1 MKHLSAFSLLALA
14 LRSVSAGTCDSVR
27 ALGDVEVSRRA
38 SSTYFKEQQE
48 YWSTS
53 SGDLKP
59 SCILFPES
67 TQELADIVA
76 IIRDNNETFAVK
88 SGGHSPNDHFASVD
102 GGPLISTA
110 RLNQVTLNAAEGKV
124 RVGPGNRW
132 ENVADALDGT
142 GWNAVGGRI
151 GNVGVGGL
159 LLGGGLSFLSTQRGW
174 AANSVLEYELVLP
187 NATVVNVTQSNYPD
201 LFLALRGGGNNFGVV
216 ASFLLQ
222 AYPQGEIWGGSMFFP
237 STPKTDTVILNAIRD
252 FTEHYPDEKAA
263 IIPTAILTGAGLVNM
278 WTIFMFYNG
287 PEPPAGTFANFT
299 AAKPFLNTCKTRS
312 FRDFVRANNYGVI
325 TGSVYH
331 IGTETMPLPSAA
343 NIDVLE
349 DIHEH
354 WRNVRNSVK
363 LVPGM
368 TSNIGYQPLP
378 KGMARIAKQRGG
390 DLLDMSDD
398 VDRIV
403 LQITLSHLSS
413 INTPQIEA
421 AMRTAYTGFKDR
433 VDNYTAEGVLP
444 ETHLP
449 LFMND
454 AFYDQDYFGRLRPE
468 HQQLVAR
475 VQQEVDPDGMF
486 RDRTGGF
493 KI

>member
-1 MKHLSAFSLLALA
+1 M
-14 LRSVSAGTCDSVR
+14 
-27 ALGDVEVSRRA
+27 
-38 SSTYFKEQQE
+38 
-48 YWSTS
+48 
-53 SGDLKP
+53 
-59 SCILFPES
+59 
-67 TQELADIVA
+67 
-76 IIRDNNETFAVK
+76 
-88 SGGHSPNDHFASVD
+88 
-102 GGPLISTA
+102 
-110 RLNQVTLNAAEGKV
+110 
-124 RVGPGNRW
+124 
-132 ENVADALDGT
+132 
-142 GWNAVGGRI
+142 
-151 GNVGVGGL
+151 
-159 LLGGGLSFLSTQRGW
+159 
-174 AANSVLEYELVLP
+174 LP

>member
-38 SSTYFKEQQE
+38 SLTYFKEQQE

-159 LLGGGLSFLSTQRGW
+159 LLGGNLSFLYSKNIPLTYIPRR
-174 AANSVLEYELVLP
+174 AELPLDP
-187 NATVVNVTQSNYPD
+187 
-201 LFLALRGGGNNFGVV
+201 
-216 ASFLLQ
+216 
-222 AYPQGEIWGGSMFFP
+222 
-237 STPKTDTVILNAIRD
+237 
-252 FTEHYPDEKAA
+252 
-263 IIPTAILTGAGLVNM
+263 AGL
-278 WTIFMFYNG
+278 
-287 PEPPAGTFANFT
+287 
-299 AAKPFLNTCKTRS
+299 
-312 FRDFVRANNYGVI
+312 
-325 TGSVYH
+325 GSQ
-331 IGTETMPLPSAA
+331 LCS
-343 NIDVLE
+343 
-349 DIHEH
+349 
-354 WRNVRNSVK
+354 
-363 LVPGM
+363 
-368 TSNIGYQPLP
+368 
-378 KGMARIAKQRGG
+378 
-390 DLLDMSDD
+390 
-398 VDRIV
+398 
-403 LQITLSHLSS
+403 
-413 INTPQIEA
+413 
-421 AMRTAYTGFKDR
+421 R
-433 VDNYTAEGVLP
+433 V
-444 ETHLP
+444 
-449 LFMND
+449 
-454 AFYDQDYFGRLRPE
+454 
-468 HQQLVAR
+468 
-475 VQQEVDPDGMF
+475 
-486 RDRTGGF
+486 
-493 KI
+493 

>member
-1 MKHLSAFSLLALA
+1 
-14 LRSVSAGTCDSVR
+14 
-27 ALGDVEVSRRA
+27 
-38 SSTYFKEQQE
+38 
-48 YWSTS
+48 
-53 SGDLKP
+53 
-59 SCILFPES
+59 
-67 TQELADIVA
+67 
-76 IIRDNNETFAVK
+76 
-88 SGGHSPNDHFASVD
+88 
-102 GGPLISTA
+102 
-110 RLNQVTLNAAEGKV
+110 
-124 RVGPGNRW
+124 
-132 ENVADALDGT
+132 
-142 GWNAVGGRI
+142 
-151 GNVGVGGL
+151 
-159 LLGGGLSFLSTQRGW
+159 
-174 AANSVLEYELVLP
+174 
-187 NATVVNVTQSNYPD
+187 
-201 LFLALRGGGNNFGVV
+201 
-216 ASFLLQ
+216 
-222 AYPQGEIWGGSMFFP
+222 MFFP